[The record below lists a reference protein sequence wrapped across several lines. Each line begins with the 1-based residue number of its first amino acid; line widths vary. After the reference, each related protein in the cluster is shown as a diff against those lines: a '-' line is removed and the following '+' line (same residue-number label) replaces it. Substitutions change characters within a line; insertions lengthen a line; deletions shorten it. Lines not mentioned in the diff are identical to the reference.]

1 MRGYYVN
8 MDNTAAVEFV
18 NISKVF
24 DSRYAVKNL
33 SLTLPKEKITTIIG
47 PSGCGKSTTLKMINK
62 LIVPD
67 EGNIFI
73 DGQDIGLMDSV
84 HLRRNIGY
92 VIQQIGLFPL
102 MTIEENI
109 SIVPRLKGA
118 KKEDIK
124 DRVTEL
130 LNLIG
135 LDPEQYRYR
144 YPSEISGGQQQR
156 IGVARALAA
165 DPSIILMDEP
175 FSALDPISRIQL
187 QNELMKLNQSL
198 KKTIVFVTHDID
210 EALKIADLVVLL
222 KDGKL
227 VQVATPNQLLEK
239 PANDF
244 VRKFVGE
251 ERFQTSNV
259 PMQLNKK
266 TTDLLPQSFLIGH
279 DDLMSTAVRRM

>member
-8 MDNTAAVEFV
+8 MKKTAAVEFV

-24 DSRYAVKNL
+24 ESRYAIKHLN
-33 SLTLPKEKITTIIG
+33 LTLPKEKITTIVG
-47 PSGCGKSTTLKMINK
+47 PSGCGKSTALKMINK

-156 IGVARALAA
+156 IGVARALCA

-175 FSALDPISRIQL
+175 FSALDPISRVQL
-187 QNELMKLNQSL
+187 QDELVRLQKKL
-198 KKTIVFVTHDID
+198 KKTVIFVTHDMD
-210 EALKIADLVVLL
+210 EALKISDQMVLL
-222 KDGKL
+222 KAGEL
-227 VQVATPNQLLEK
+227 VQSGDPIDLLRQPKNE
-239 PANDF
+239 F
-244 VRKFVGE
+244 VREFIGD
-251 ERFQTSNV
+251 RYFQDSFI
-259 PMQLNKK
+259 QLMY
-266 TTDLLPQSFLIGH
+266 SMH
-279 DDLMSTAVRRM
+279 DYEGAKR